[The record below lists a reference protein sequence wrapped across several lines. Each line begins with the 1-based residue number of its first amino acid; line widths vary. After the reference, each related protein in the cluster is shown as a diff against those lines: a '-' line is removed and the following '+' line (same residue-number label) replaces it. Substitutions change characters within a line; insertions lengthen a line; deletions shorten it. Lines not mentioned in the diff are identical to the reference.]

1 MKDSDYRN
9 LSLWILK
16 VTLYLKQEI
25 ISKIRKYQI
34 LNFYLRSVLNKYIKK
49 RIHSIKKK
57 YVDNGKRRVYIN
69 YKFGIIVI
77 DNKEDYYLER

>member
-25 ISKIRKYQI
+25 ISKRRKYQI
-34 LNFYLRSVLNKYIKK
+34 LIFYLRSVLNKYIKK
-49 RIHSIKKK
+49 RIHSIKQ
-57 YVDNGKRRVYIN
+57 NTCRHGQRRVYIN
-69 YKFGIIVI
+69 LKFDIIII
-77 DNKEDYYLER
+77 DSKEDY